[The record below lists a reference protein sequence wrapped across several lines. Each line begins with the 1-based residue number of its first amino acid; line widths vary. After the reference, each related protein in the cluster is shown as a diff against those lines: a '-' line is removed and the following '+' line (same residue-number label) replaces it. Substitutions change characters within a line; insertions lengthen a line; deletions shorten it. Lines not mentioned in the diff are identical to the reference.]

1 MAGWILT
8 TPASR
13 GIGFSLTRLLLQ
25 KTSLPIVAT
34 ARRDLE
40 GTKARL
46 LDGLDG
52 VEKSRLSVLEVD
64 VTSNEHSLFFASPPP
79 TLRLLPRLDIK
90 NGPQSTKRC
99 DWYYRGRKHCSSS
112 SAMQRAIWR
121 WE

>member
-64 VTSNEHSLFFASPPP
+64 VTSNEHSLFFASPPHP
-79 TLRLLPRLDIK
+79 
-90 NGPQSTKRC
+90 STPPPAG
-99 DWYYRGRKHCSSS
+99 Y
-112 SAMQRAIWR
+112 
-121 WE
+121 